1 MNLAK
6 TWGGGEKWHLDHALA
21 LRDEGHDVHV
31 IADRKGEFLIRAQ
44 KSGLSCYPF
53 SAGNLGFL
61 NPFKTNAIYRFFKV
75 NGFDVLVMNFS
86 KDLKLAAP
94 MARLAGIPA
103 IVYRRGSAIP
113 IKNTL
118 INRFLYGHCL
128 THMLANSEAT
138 KRTILQNNPNL
149 FPADKIKVIYNGIA
163 IHDLSTE
170 ETQSEIPVIGN
181 LGRLVYQKGQDILI
195 DIAKI
200 LRDRDIRC
208 LFRIGGEG
216 ALMNE
221 LQQKVQANG
230 LTQMVEFT
238 GLVNDPEAF
247 MKGIDI
253 FALTSRWEGFGYV
266 LAEAMLAG
274 KPLVAFKVSSNAELV
289 FPNEN
294 GFLVDWDDKDAF
306 ADAII
311 RLIRQPSLR
320 KRMGENGYS
329 LVCDRF
335 DFEKN
340 KKQVTAFL
348 TQTVKE
354 K

>member
-1 MNLAK
+1 
-6 TWGGGEKWHLDHALA
+6 
-21 LRDEGHDVHV
+21 
-31 IADRKGEFLIRAQ
+31 
-44 KSGLSCYPF
+44 
-53 SAGNLGFL
+53 
-61 NPFKTNAIYRFFKV
+61 
-75 NGFDVLVMNFS
+75 
-86 KDLKLAAP
+86 
-94 MARLAGIPA
+94 
-103 IVYRRGSAIP
+103 
-113 IKNTL
+113 
-118 INRFLYGHCL
+118 
-128 THMLANSEAT
+128 
-138 KRTILQNNPNL
+138 
-149 FPADKIKVIYNGIA
+149 IYNGIA

-216 ALMNE
+216 TLMNE

-294 GFLVDWDDKDAF
+294 GFLVDWDDKEAF

-340 KKQVTAFL
+340 KKLVTAFL